1 MQVGNILILADQL
14 GNSGDGEIPRSI
26 KEKMENCYKNIEGVH
41 KEFGASLENIIDET
55 WFFTNVNE
63 CMENVNEIFFTRE
76 RILGCKPE
84 FSQSL
89 VWTTDLVSPE
99 YELEIKCI
107 AAL

>member
-1 MQVGNILILADQL
+1 
-14 GNSGDGEIPRSI
+14 
-26 KEKMENCYKNIEGVH
+26 
-41 KEFGASLENIIDET
+41 
-55 WFFTNVNE
+55 
-63 CMENVNEIFFTRE
+63 MENVNEIFFTRE